1 MAGFSDP
8 FTAYSR
14 KFICLQQ
21 PTFLWLPEATGWRG
35 PVSTQAAADHR
46 TRYEEL
52 ARRLTGVG
60 AVKRELARHL
70 PPDCP
75 PGAAAILTLID
86 RHGEMR
92 LSRLAELMAIDIS
105 VTSRHVAHVADRGWI
120 ARDSDPGDGRCRILR
135 LTPAGSAVLAEA
147 SARYTG
153 ALEHALADWPAHDID
168 VLNTLLARLRSS
180 FRTVE
185 LPDEG
190 TP

>member
-1 MAGFSDP
+1 MTP
-8 FTAYSR
+8 H
-14 KFICLQQ
+14 
-21 PTFLWLPEATGWRG
+21 
-35 PVSTQAAADHR
+35 AAADHS

-75 PGAAAILTLID
+75 PASAAVLTLID

-92 LSRLAELMAIDIS
+92 LSRLADLLAIDIS

-120 ARDSDPGDGRCRILR
+120 TRDADPGDGRCRILR
-135 LTPAGSAVLAEA
+135 LTPAGSALLAEA
-147 SARYTG
+147 SARYTF
-153 ALEHALADWPAHDID
+153 ALEQALADWSAHDID
-168 VLNTLLARLRSS
+168 VLNSLLARLRSS